1 MKLMKQITY
10 GLACLCTGF
19 VVSTAIP
26 VNAVSSHSVIEAPVE
41 KLSAQCKQRTI
52 QNNLVVI
59 CPDAQSAALRK
70 VLP

>member
-10 GLACLCTGF
+10 GLACLGTGF

-26 VNAVSSHSVIEAPVE
+26 VSAVSSHSVIEAPVE
-41 KLSAQCKQRTI
+41 KLSAECKQRTI

-59 CPDAQSAALRK
+59 CPDAQSSALRK